1 MRGFVLTIFHNGP
14 LMSALIAWF
23 IAQFAKVV
31 IHLIKEREFDLSKF
45 FASGGMP
52 SSHSSTVTGLA
63 LSVGLRN
70 GFESVVFAIA
80 VIFAIIIM
88 YDASGVRLAVSKHA
102 KLLNDFFHGR
112 IKDYKALNELVGHT
126 SYEVVVGA
134 LIGIIV
140 AVLVS

>member
-1 MRGFVLTIFHNGP
+1 MTIFHNEP
-14 LMSALIAWF
+14 LISAVLAWF
-23 IAQFAKVV
+23 LAQFLKVI
-31 IHLIKEREFDLSKF
+31 IHLFKEKEVDLSKF

-63 LSVGLRN
+63 LSVGLTE
-70 GFESVVFAIA
+70 GFGNVTFAISA
-80 VIFAIIIM
+80 IFATIIM

-112 IKDYKALNELVGHT
+112 IKNYKALNELVGHT

-134 LIGIIV
+134 LIGIII
-140 AVLVS
+140 AIIVSKF

>member
-1 MRGFVLTIFHNGP
+1 LTILHNEP
-14 LMSALIAWF
+14 LISAVIAWF
-23 IAQFAKVV
+23 IAQFLKVI
-31 IHLIKEREFDLSKF
+31 IHLFKEKEFDISKF

-63 LSVGLRN
+63 LSVGLTE
-70 GFESVVFAIA
+70 GFENVTFAISA
-80 VIFAIIIM
+80 IFATIIM

-112 IKDYKALNELVGHT
+112 IKNYKALNELVGHT

-134 LIGIIV
+134 LIGIII
-140 AVLVS
+140 AIIVSKF

>member
-1 MRGFVLTIFHNGP
+1 MLTIFHNEP
-14 LMSALIAWF
+14 LISAVLAWF
-23 IAQFAKVV
+23 LAQFLKVI
-31 IHLIKEREFDLSKF
+31 IHLFKEKEVDLSKF

-63 LSVGLRN
+63 LSVGLTE
-70 GFESVVFAIA
+70 GFGNVTFAISA
-80 VIFAIIIM
+80 IFATIIM

-112 IKDYKALNELVGHT
+112 IKNYKALNELVGHT

-134 LIGIIV
+134 LIGIII
-140 AVLVS
+140 AIIVSKF